1 MIYEILFTNTAL
13 ESIKK
18 IDKEIRNRLISK
30 IEWLSQNMDLI
41 RPTRLKGKFS
51 NLYKLRVGNY
61 RIIYDVDYDNLQIV
75 IHFVGHRKEIYKI
88 D

>member
-41 RPTRLKGKFS
+41 RPSRLKGNFS
-51 NLYKLRVGNY
+51 TLYKLRFGNY
-61 RIIYDVDYDNLQIV
+61 MR
-75 IHFVGHRKEIYKI
+75 
-88 D
+88 